1 MEESS
6 LDTRKA
12 ISCFQY
18 VERIKSEL
26 IIAVKLLEKL
36 DELEGDELAGA
47 ERMMLSFLDALA
59 GEITIAHG
67 VLGMQNFEEARKKI
81 LDTTGKI
88 LSQDYV
94 GSMNNISKAISSIT
108 TSGSRAMQ
116 VLKEKNLL

>member
-1 MEESS
+1 
-6 LDTRKA
+6 
-12 ISCFQY
+12 
-18 VERIKSEL
+18 
-26 IIAVKLLEKL
+26 
-36 DELEGDELAGA
+36 
-47 ERMMLSFLDALA
+47 MMLSFLDALA
-59 GEITIAHG
+59 REITIAHG